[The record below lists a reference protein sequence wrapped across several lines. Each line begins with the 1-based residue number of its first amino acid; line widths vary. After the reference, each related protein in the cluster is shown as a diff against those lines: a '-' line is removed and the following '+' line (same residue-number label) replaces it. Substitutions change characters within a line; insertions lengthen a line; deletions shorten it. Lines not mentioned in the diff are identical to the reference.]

1 MSNDNSNNESA
12 KKKYVFGE
20 LTEYDL
26 EKIETEVLRE
36 SVYLDVFAGSDIAF
50 KEDCQKLD
58 SQDVL
63 EKLNTLQAYSFNYK
77 TTEFPENKFP
87 IGEQFGFMAQD
98 LEKVFPQLVSQD
110 ASGNKFV
117 NYTQVIPLMAE
128 TIKLLSDKVDSLE
141 KKLDQLKN

>member
-36 SVYLDVFAGSDIAF
+36 SVYLDVFAGSDMAF

-58 SQDVL
+58 SQDVM

-77 TTEFPENKFP
+77 TTEFPQNKFP
-87 IGEQFGFMAQD
+87 TGEQFGFMAQD
-98 LEKVFPQLVSQD
+98 LEKVFPQLVSED
-110 ASGNKFV
+110 SAGNKFV

>member
-1 MSNDNSNNESA
+1 MSTDNSN

-26 EKIETEVLRE
+26 EKIETEVLRD

-58 SQDVL
+58 SKDVM

-77 TTEFPENKFP
+77 TSEFPQNKFP
-87 IGEQFGFMAQD
+87 TGEQFGFMAQD
-98 LEKVFPQLVSQD
+98 LEKVFPQLVSED
-110 ASGNKFV
+110 PSGNKFV

-128 TIKLLSDKVDSLE
+128 TIKLLSDKVNSLE
-141 KKLDQLKN
+141 LKLEKLQN